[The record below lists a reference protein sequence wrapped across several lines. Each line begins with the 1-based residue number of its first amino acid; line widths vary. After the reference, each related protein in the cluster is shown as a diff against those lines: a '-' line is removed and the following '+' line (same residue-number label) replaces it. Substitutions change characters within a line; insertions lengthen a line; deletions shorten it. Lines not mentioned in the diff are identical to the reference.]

1 MPIVE
6 ADYLHKLIPP
16 QSAKGDWYERR
27 GSRMVA
33 LGTIAG
39 EYKYYLW
46 RLQPFNGLV
55 YFLGDEFVLHT
66 DIFGGL
72 VLQIHRSCNPGCA
85 TLREPMLSYISYY
98 IMLMKN

>member
-1 MPIVE
+1 
-6 ADYLHKLIPP
+6 
-16 QSAKGDWYERR
+16 
-27 GSRMVA
+27 MVA

-66 DIFGGL
+66 DIFVGL

>member
-1 MPIVE
+1 
-6 ADYLHKLIPP
+6 
-16 QSAKGDWYERR
+16 
-27 GSRMVA
+27 MVV

-66 DIFGGL
+66 DIFVGL
-72 VLQIHRSCNPGCA
+72 VLQIHRSCQPWLCHTEGAYAFIHLLLHNVDEK
-85 TLREPMLSYISYY
+85 LRTPCMHRV
-98 IMLMKN
+98 NV

>member
-1 MPIVE
+1 
-6 ADYLHKLIPP
+6 
-16 QSAKGDWYERR
+16 
-27 GSRMVA
+27 MVA

-66 DIFGGL
+66 DIFVGL
-72 VLQIHRSCNPGCA
+72 VLQIHNTDPVNPGCA
-85 TLREPMLSYISYY
+85 TLRGTLAI
-98 IMLMKN
+98 IHLL